1 MIDSHVHFQKL
12 LDRLQRRDVT
22 AAEELV
28 ERYGPHICRAIRRRF
43 RTRKL
48 QVLYS
53 TEDCLQSVWQA
64 VFVQMDR
71 LARCTSPEHLLRY
84 LTRIASNKLV
94 DRDRHLRS
102 QRNDIGR
109 ERPLFDSAI
118 DECHRLVDPG
128 CSPSAMAAVRDDWV
142 QKTQG
147 LSSERRNILQ
157 LRANGLSTREIAEQT
172 GCSGRTIRR
181 VLHQLGDLFSR

>member
-12 LDRLQRRDVT
+12 LDRLQTGDVT

-28 ERYGPHICRAIRRRF
+28 EHYGPHICRAIRRRC

-48 QVLYS
+48 QILYS

-71 LARCTSPEHLLRY
+71 LAHCTSPEHLLRY
-84 LTRIASNKLV
+84 LTRIASNKLI
-94 DRDRHLRS
+94 DRNRNLCS

-109 ERPLFDSAI
+109 ERPLFDSGF
-118 DECHRLVDPG
+118 DECHRLADPG
-128 CSPSAMAAVRDDWV
+128 SSPSVQVAARDEWE

-147 LSSERRNILQ
+147 LSTERRDILQ
-157 LRANGLSTREIAEQT
+157 LKASGLSTQEIAEKR

-181 VLHQLGDLFSR
+181 VLRELKDLFSR